1 MLRKIKKVLKGEL
14 EVYWQR
20 NLWKK
25 AVNGYNRL
33 LLFVLYY
40 LVFSPIA
47 VSLRLAG
54 LAFLPVKETRSSSY
68 WKHKKNRSKTGR
80 YR

>member
-1 MLRKIKKVLKGEL
+1 MLRKIQKVLKGEL
-14 EVYWQR
+14 EVHWQR

-25 AVNGYNRL
+25 TVNGYNCL

-40 LVFSPIA
+40 VILTPIA

-54 LAFLPVKETRSSSY
+54 LTFLPVKETRSSSY
-68 WKHKKNRSKTGR
+68 WKQKKNRSKIDR
-80 YR
+80 P